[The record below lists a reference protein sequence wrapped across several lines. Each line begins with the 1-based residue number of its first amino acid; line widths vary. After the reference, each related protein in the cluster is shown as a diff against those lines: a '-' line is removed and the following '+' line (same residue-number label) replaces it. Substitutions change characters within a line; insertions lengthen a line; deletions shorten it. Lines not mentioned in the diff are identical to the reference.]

1 MAFSDNLRAFRKNEL
16 MTQEELGKAMNVS
29 QKTIS
34 SWEVGRTEPTMGEI
48 VQLCKIFDC
57 TVEDLTD
64 TRSRNIGEVGV
75 EDIIVKICTTNDT
88 KVLNDIK
95 NVLNQRLD
103 FLMEME
109 KAPRANKHLVKY
121 YNGLKRKNFKK

>member
-109 KAPRANKHLVKY
+109 KAPRANKHLVEY